1 MHPMRTSPNCFLK
14 SILTSSFALAAV
26 AFTSH
31 ALAIQVC
38 ELNGE
43 SIDTYNGN
51 STKGKTGLVRCKDKD
66 TGVVQR
72 ETELKNG
79 VWQGVSRYF
88 DKGKLSKEYQQNERG
103 NHDGLSR
110 EFSPEGKVI
119 REETYVNGTNTGLSR
134 TWYPSGQLR
143 RVTWYADGE
152 KAYVELNEQGQVY
165 GIRCGDK
172 AQLSPAFDDV
182 KACGFSGGPSK
193 VEVYNGK
200 GMMRAKLSFDS
211 GKRVRNEELYENGKP
226 SLVTEI
232 KGDQRTDR
240 RWNESGTLV
249 HETFSQIMTE
259 RFTVKLIEKEFAD
272 SGALTHEQRWNTN
285 ADRLLDQTFYLNG
298 QPKTKSVYSIEG
310 GKHFND
316 EIEFSDAGQR
326 VSQGR
331 YILSDRNGSNPI
343 GIHQSFDDHGTL
355 IAEST
360 YENNGKLTR
369 ERTWDATGTLKRDD
383 AVFEDGSRKA
393 FAK

>member
-1 MHPMRTSPNCFLK
+1 MRPFPYRFLK
-14 SILTSSFALAAV
+14 SVLTPSVALAAA

-31 ALAIQVC
+31 AFAIQVC

-43 SIDTYNGN
+43 SIDTNNGN

-134 TWYPSGQLR
+134 NWYSNGQLR
-143 RVTWYADGE
+143 RATWYADGE
-152 KAYVELNEQGQVY
+152 KAYVEFNEQGQVY

-172 AQLSPAFDDV
+172 ALLSPAFNDA
-182 KACGFSGGPSK
+182 KACGYSGAPST
-193 VEVYNGK
+193 VEVYDGK

-249 HETFSQIMTE
+249 RETSSQIMTE
-259 RFTVKLIEKEFAD
+259 RSTVKLIDKAFAE

-285 ADRLLDQTFYLNG
+285 ADQLLDQTFYLNG

-310 GKHFND
+310 GKRVND
-316 EIEFSDAGQR
+316 ETEFSDAGLR

-331 YILSDRNGSNPI
+331 YLLRDRYGSNPI
-343 GIHQSFDDHGTL
+343 GVHQRFDDHGTV
-355 IAEST
+355 ISEST
-360 YENNGKLTR
+360 YDDNGKLTR
-369 ERTWDATGTLKRDD
+369 ARTWDTDGTLKRDD

-393 FAK
+393 YAK